1 MKLIEM
7 VELIQQHHPH
17 MGETEVIKLLNR
29 AKDDFCER
37 TEISKSTYI
46 QATVANQRYYPL
58 NDIPGGN
65 DPTIL
70 KVKEVWFNDTLIPRL
85 LEKPPIDDDSS
96 ELA

>member
-1 MKLIEM
+1 VKLIEM
-7 VELIQQHHPH
+7 MELIQQHHPH
-17 MGETEVIKLLNR
+17 LGETEIIKLLNR

-37 TEISKSTYI
+37 TEIVKSTYT

-58 NDIPGGN
+58 EAIDGTN

-70 KVKEVWFNDTLIPRL
+70 KIKEVWFNDTLIPRL
-85 LEKPPIDDDSS
+85 LEKPPIDDDTS